1 MSHISNAIDQLH
13 AVDYEARS
21 NGWLQRLHPLTKL
34 AVTIIYLVVLVSF
47 PKYQVAGVLLM
58 AVYPIAL
65 CILGD
70 VSIRLM
76 WRRIWVVL
84 LLVCFVGM
92 FNPFFDHTP
101 LIKMGSYTITG
112 GMMSFLSLLIKGC
125 LAVMAAYLLMLTTSM
140 EALCQAFRKCHV
152 PAVLVTVLML
162 IYRYL
167 MVFLHEVE
175 RMSEAYTLRAPGQR
189 GVNMKVWG
197 SMIGQLLLRSI
208 DRAETV
214 YGSMTLR
221 GFQGEFF
228 TERSQRMSSTDCLY
242 AFWWIVFLLVI
253 RLL

>member
-1 MSHISNAIDQLH
+1 MNLISNAIDQLH

-21 NGWLQRLHPLTKL
+21 NGWLQRLHPLEKL
-34 AVTIIYLVVLVSF
+34 VVTIVYLVVLVSF
-47 PKYQVAGVLLM
+47 SKYQLAGMLLM

-70 VSIRLM
+70 VSVRLM
-76 WRRIWVVL
+76 WRRIWIVL
-84 LLVCFVGM
+84 LLVCFIGL

-101 LIKMGSYTITG
+101 LIRLGSYTLTG
-112 GMMSFLSLLIKGC
+112 GLVSFITLIIKGC
-125 LAVMAAYLLMLTTSM
+125 LAVMAAYLLMLTTTM
-140 EALCQAFRKCHV
+140 EALCQAFRKMHV

-162 IYRYL
+162 MVRYL

-175 RMSEAYTLRAPGQR
+175 HMTQAYALRAPGQR
-189 GVNMKVWG
+189 GLHIKVWG

-214 YGSMTLR
+214 YDSMMLR

-228 TERSQRMSSTDCLY
+228 TERPQRMTRIDWLY
-242 AFWWIVFLLVI
+242 TFGWIVLFLI
-253 RLL
+253 MRLL

>member
-1 MSHISNAIDQLH
+1 MNHISKAIDQLH
-13 AVDYEARS
+13 AVDNEARS
-21 NGWLQRLHPLTKL
+21 DGWLQCLHPLAKL
-34 AVTIIYLVVLVSF
+34 VVTIVYLVVLVSF

-58 AVYPIAL
+58 AVYPITL

-70 VSIRLM
+70 VSVSLM
-76 WRRIWVVL
+76 WRRIWIVL
-84 LLVCFVGM
+84 LLVCFVGL
-92 FNPFFDHTP
+92 FNPFIDHTP
-101 LIKMGSYTITG
+101 LIRIGSFTLTG
-112 GMMSFLSLLIKGC
+112 GMVSFFTLMIKGC
-125 LAVMAAYLLMLTTSM
+125 LAVMAAYLLMLTATM
-140 EALCQAFRKCHV
+140 ETLCHALRKIYV

-167 MVFLHEVE
+167 IVFLHEVE
-175 RMSEAYTLRAPGQR
+175 HMTQAYALRAPGQR
-189 GVNMKVWG
+189 GLNIKVWG

-228 TERSQRMSSTDCLY
+228 TERPQRISHIDWLY
-242 AFWWIVFLLVI
+242 TYGWIAFFLIL